1 MLESLLQS
9 VSSGT
14 ILVTGEMSKF
24 FIFAKNSA
32 VCTLREGALLLYNFR
47 KISILL
53 ELETHRLQVATLL
66 NSNSY

>member
-14 ILVTGEMSKF
+14 ILATGEMPKF

-32 VCTLREGALLLYNFR
+32 VGTLREGALLL
-47 KISILL
+47 
-53 ELETHRLQVATLL
+53 
-66 NSNSY
+66 